1 MKLGLINSVWE
12 QAGHDTAS
20 GIRRTGEIGFDSI
33 DIYADPLDTDE
44 AERALVEAECRAAG
58 LPVASLPC
66 VALGLIDFNRS
77 VREFHLDRAERSVD
91 LAGRLGA
98 GNVLLVLGE
107 YLWLDGVLPAGAQW
121 RWAVEC
127 VRALGEHAATRG
139 VEIALELEPFPLS
152 VINDVAGLVRFLD
165 EVGHPSVKANLD
177 ISHLALVHQ
186 PPELLAPLRG
196 RVAHVHISDCDGL
209 KHGDLP
215 PGRGVVDFGPYL
227 GAIRELEMGDATVAI
242 ELEYAPDPDRID
254 EWVVE
259 AYEATAKLMREAG
272 LRA

>member
-1 MKLGLINSVWE
+1 MKLGLINSAWE
-12 QAGHDTAS
+12 QAGLDTAY

-44 AERALVEAECRAAG
+44 AERSLIEAECRRAG

-77 VREFHLDRAERSVD
+77 VREFHLDRVERSID

-107 YLWLDGVLPAGAQW
+107 YLWLNGVLPAGAQW
-121 RWAVEC
+121 GWAVEG
-127 VRALGEHAATRG
+127 VRGLGEHAASRG

-152 VINDVAGLVRFLD
+152 VINDVASMVRFLD

-177 ISHLALVHQ
+177 ISHLVLVKQ
-186 PPELLAPLRG
+186 PPELLEVLRG
-196 RVAHVHISDCDGL
+196 RVAHVHISDCDGV

-227 GAIRELEMGDATVAI
+227 RALKGLGMDDATVAI
-242 ELEYAPDPDRID
+242 ELEYAPDPARID
-254 EWVVE
+254 EWIVE
-259 AYEATAKLMREAG
+259 AYEATARLMREAG
-272 LRA
+272 LRG